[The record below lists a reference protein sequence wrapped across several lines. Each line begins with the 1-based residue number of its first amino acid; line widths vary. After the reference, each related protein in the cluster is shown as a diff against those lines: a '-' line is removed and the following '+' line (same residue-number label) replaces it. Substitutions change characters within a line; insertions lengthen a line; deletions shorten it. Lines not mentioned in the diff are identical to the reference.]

1 MTRVLVGNDFSE
13 DVRTDRGWTGWWVQ
27 RLAWFAADGDILVLP
42 AAIDEDFLAYA
53 TALTGVD
60 RNTLTVVVPPSDE
73 GGEGT
78 LSPGRLARPE
88 FVAAL
93 RAALGGRAVTEVF
106 SLWPDAAVA
115 RLARTLGAPAALPG
129 YGFVDQGGGPL
140 TNSKSVFRTL
150 AGGAGVPVPAG
161 AVATSK
167 DVAETTIVELLASGE
182 PVMVKHDFLSGGHGN
197 EILSTTG
204 GIRPIGARRTVTVPD
219 RAAVR
224 AYLDERWEWLTGGG
238 RSRPVVERYHR
249 DSSAYFTEYLI
260 SDEGVELAGDGE
272 LLSAPYAVGQVMPC
286 VGLEPEV
293 MRALVDGGR
302 ELCESLH
309 AMGYRGRCAT
319 DAIVTPRREV
329 LFTEYNGRITGSTH
343 IYAVLG
349 EQVIGDGYGTDRLI
363 LERVWPEG
371 WAVGSFA
378 DALERLT
385 ASGHAYDPATRTGV
399 LFTNAF
405 DGRNGVMYCIAA
417 PDLDTAWSLDRQLG
431 SLFARKSAR

>member
-27 RLAWFAADGDILVLP
+27 RLAWFAADGDVLVLP
-42 AAIDEDFLAYA
+42 AAVDEDFLAYV

-60 RNTLTVVVPPSDE
+60 RASLTVVVPP
-73 GGEGT
+73 GGEDSMLT
-78 LSPGRLARPE
+78 PGRLADPAFLAELRSAVGDRP
-88 FVAAL
+88 
-93 RAALGGRAVTEVF
+93 VTEIF
-106 SLWPDAAVA
+106 SLWPDATVA
-115 RLARTLGAPAALPG
+115 RLARALGAPSALAG
-129 YGFVDQGGGPL
+129 HGFVDQGGGPL
-140 TNSKSVFRTL
+140 TNSKSLFRTL

-167 DVAETTIVELLASGE
+167 EVAETVIVELLAGGE

-197 EILSTTG
+197 EILSTTD
-204 GIRPIGARRTVTVPD
+204 GIRPIGARRAVTVPD

-238 RSRPVVERYHR
+238 RSRPVVEQYHR
-249 DSSAYFTEYLI
+249 DSSAYFTEYRI
-260 SDEGVELAGDGE
+260 SDEGVELTGDGE

-309 AMGYRGRCAT
+309 AMGYRGMCAT

-343 IYAVLG
+343 IYGVLG
-349 EQVIGDGYGTDRLI
+349 KKIIGDGYGTDRII

-371 WAVGSFA
+371 WSVDSFT

-385 ASGHAYDPATRTGV
+385 AAGHAYDPATRTGV

-405 DGRNGVMYCIAA
+405 DGSHGVMYCIAA
-417 PDLDTAWSLDRQLG
+417 PDLNTAWSLDRQLG
-431 SLFARKSAR
+431 SLFARKSTR